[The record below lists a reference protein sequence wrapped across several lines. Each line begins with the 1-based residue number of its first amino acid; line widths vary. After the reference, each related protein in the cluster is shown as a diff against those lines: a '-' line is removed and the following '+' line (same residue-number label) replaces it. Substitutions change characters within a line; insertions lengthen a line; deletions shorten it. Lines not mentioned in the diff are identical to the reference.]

1 MGHPSEAASRERSRS
16 PRAGRR
22 GEVSDSAEDEVV
34 EPSAKLWTED
44 EVVKWITQVSQ
55 GRLAYLRESFAEN
68 RVDGEV
74 LFDINEENCADLV
87 VDLSHRKMLIREIE
101 KLRGDAVLI

>member
-1 MGHPSEAASRERSRS
+1 MER
-16 PRAGRR
+16 
-22 GEVSDSAEDEVV
+22 
-34 EPSAKLWTED
+34 SAKLWTQD